1 MQIRPEHLSRE
12 LARGIA
18 PLYLIHGDEPLL
30 ALEAGDAIR
39 AAARKA
45 GCEQRDVLV
54 ADAGFKW
61 DAFLGANANLGLF
74 GERMLVDLR
83 IPSGKPGPDGA
94 KALERYASTPNAD
107 NVTLITLPR
116 MDRAAQNAPWFV
128 ALAESAVVIPIYP
141 VERDQLPAWIAA
153 RLKAQ
158 GQHGSDDTLAFLAE
172 NCEGNLLAARQEI
185 DKLGLLLP
193 QGELKLADVES
204 AVADVARFDVSEL
217 SEAWL
222 GGDAER
228 VVRILSVLEAE
239 GEAITRIL
247 WQLGEDLHAL
257 AGVQDA
263 LALGIPLATAVRNA
277 RAWGRRQNA
286 LERAQ
291 RRIPRTRMPTLLAEL
306 ARLDALAKG
315 LGDGNAWEALTALAL
330 DVAGRPIR
338 APAL

>member
-18 PLYLIHGDEPLL
+18 PLYVIHGDEPLL

-45 GCEQRDVLV
+45 GCEQRDVFV

-74 GERMLVDLR
+74 GERKLVDLR
-83 IPSGKPGPDGA
+83 IPSGKPGPEGA
-94 KALERYASTPNAD
+94 KALERYAAMPNAD

-116 MDRAAQNAPWFV
+116 IDRAAQNAPWFV

-141 VERDQLPAWIAA
+141 VERDQLPAWLAA

-158 GQHGSDDTLAFLAE
+158 GQHASDDTLAFLAE

-204 AVADVARFDVSEL
+204 AVADVARFEVSEL
-217 SEAWL
+217 AEAWL

-263 LALGIPLATAVRNA
+263 LASGIPLATAMRNA

-291 RRIPRTRMPTLLAEL
+291 RRIPRARMPTLLAEL

-315 LGDGNAWEALTALAL
+315 LGNGNAWEALTALAL

-338 APAL
+338 APAP